1 MIVTLCSIP
10 FQKGKLRKVQAPPFP
25 FSPAPA
31 DLKNLLIPR
40 CHHSLHAKFRRGMKK
55 PCPGGDSINM
65 RFWRR
70 GGYSVG
76 SFYFQITFFNK
87 KLSDPL

>member
-31 DLKNLLIPR
+31 DLKDLLISC
-40 CHHSLHAKFRRGMKK
+40 CHHALHAKFRRGMKE
-55 PCPGGDSINM
+55 PGIGGDGINM
-65 RFWRR
+65 GFWC
-70 GGYSVG
+70 GSGYSVRG
-76 SFYFQITFFNK
+76 LYFQVTVFNK
-87 KLSDPL
+87 KLPDPL